1 MAQIQNH
8 TSGRAVANIK
18 ALQKLPSTHRH
29 TNKMVLVSCPF
40 PNWILCLVEYSVL
53 TMNIRKKDANKTP
66 YFCLNK
72 ANFKILQ
79 KFSFSHKDTY
89 AVILV
94 SCSCPSQMF
103 CSSLPANRKLYFSMS
118 EAKLKTF
125 QVWTPSYE
133 NTYEMILVIWSYP
146 KEISVWLII
155 QFWLNMQRIRT
166 QIQNHISE
174 WMTQNWIFFRN

>member
-1 MAQIQNH
+1 MSFLCHILARTEYVVWFNIKFCQKIPKIMAQIQNH

-18 ALQKLPSTHRH
+18 ALQKLPSTHRY

-66 YFCLNK
+66 YFCINK

-89 AVILV
+89 NFWFHALAQVK
-94 SCSCPSQMF
+94 CSVRVFKQIESYISRWVRQSLKHFRYELLHTKIPMKWFWWFGLTQMKF
-103 CSSLPANRKLYFSMS
+103 LYG
-118 EAKLKTF
+118 
-125 QVWTPSYE
+125 W
-133 NTYEMILVIWSYP
+133 
-146 KEISVWLII
+146 
-155 QFWLNMQRIRT
+155 
-166 QIQNHISE
+166 
-174 WMTQNWIFFRN
+174 